1 MEVDVNKQLV
11 GSGQAPHHQRPE
23 QMDMDVSLRL
33 ASFFSFVT
41 VICYCRKPCMI
52 HKQLAASSHIPLYFI
67 FLYKKKKEESRM
79 GAARDVPCLHEQDGV
94 EHVTC
99 RLELGLA

>member
-33 ASFFSFVT
+33 ASFFFLCDRDLLLQETMHDS
-41 VICYCRKPCMI
+41 
-52 HKQLAASSHIPLYFI
+52 QAASSLQSYSSLFYFFI
-67 FLYKKKKEESRM
+67 
-79 GAARDVPCLHEQDGV
+79 
-94 EHVTC
+94 
-99 RLELGLA
+99 